1 MRSRYLQL
9 ALLASR
15 AALRH
20 SDVKGFL
27 VGAAAIRSDGT
38 FVSAG
43 NGPSIG
49 VEPRVHAECR
59 LAEKLDS
66 GATVLVLRVR
76 RDGTVGNSKPCPEC
90 RTRLLRARV
99 AKLFYSD
106 KDGDIC
112 RLW

>member
-1 MRSRYLQL
+1 MKSRYLQL

-38 FVSAG
+38 YVSSG
-43 NGPSIG
+43 NGPAIG
-49 VEPRVHAECR
+49 PTPRVHAEYRLCR
-59 LAEKLDS
+59 KLDT
-66 GATVLVLRVR
+66 GATVLVIRVR
-76 RDGTVGNSKPCPEC
+76 RDGTLGCALPCPDC
-90 RTRLLRARV
+90 VRALESNLVRRV
-99 AKLFYSD
+99 FYSD
-106 KDGDIC
+106 ENGVIQ

>member
-27 VGAAAIRSDGT
+27 VGAAAIRADG
-38 FVSAG
+38 VMVASG
-43 NGPSIG
+43 NGPAIG
-49 VEPRVHAECR
+49 VSPAAHAECR
-59 LAEKLDS
+59 LAEKLDA
-66 GATVLVLRVR
+66 GAEVLVIRVR
-76 RDGTVGNSKPCPEC
+76 RDGTIGCAKPCKEC

-99 AKLFYSD
+99 VKLFYSD

>member
-20 SDVKGFL
+20 ADVKGFL
-27 VGAAAIRSDGT
+27 VGAAAIRGDGA

-43 NGPSIG
+43 NGPAIG
-49 VEPRVHAECR
+49 VSPEVHAECR
-59 LAEKLDS
+59 LAAKLDR
-66 GATVLVLRVR
+66 GADVLVIRVR
-76 RDGTVGNSKPCPEC
+76 RDGTIGCAKPCPEC

>member
-1 MRSRYLQL
+1 MRTLHLKL

-27 VGAAAIRSDGT
+27 VGAAAIRADGA

-43 NGPSIG
+43 NGPAIG
-49 VEPRVHAECR
+49 VSPSAHAEHR
-59 LAEKLDS
+59 LSAKLDQ
-66 GATVLVLRVR
+66 GAEVLVIRTR
-76 RDGTVGNSKPCPEC
+76 RDGSLGCAKPCQFC
-90 RTRLLRARV
+90 ITKLLRARV